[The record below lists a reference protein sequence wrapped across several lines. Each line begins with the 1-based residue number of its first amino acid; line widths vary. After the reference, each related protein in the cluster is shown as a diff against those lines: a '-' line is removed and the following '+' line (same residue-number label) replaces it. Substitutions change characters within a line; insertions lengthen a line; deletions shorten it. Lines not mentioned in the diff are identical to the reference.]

1 MSAVTILGLNRVSN
15 PKPNRGGSTVL
26 AYFDCEANGLSLQGC
41 ALVRTAKNGLT
52 VWPPKLEGPES
63 VRRAVSF
70 VDSSLRH
77 ALMMRARE
85 AYRALGGVD
94 AEWIGASIP
103 MPPRQGMAVGE
114 EFADR

>member
-1 MSAVTILGLNRVSN
+1 MNTVTILGLSRVSN
-15 PKPNRGGSTVL
+15 PKPNKGGSTVL

-52 VWPPKLEGPES
+52 AWPPKLEGPES
-63 VRRAVSF
+63 LRRSVSF

-77 ALMMRARE
+77 TLMMQARE

-94 AEWIGASIP
+94 AEWIGTSIP
-103 MPPRQGMAVGE
+103 LPPRPAAAIGDD
-114 EFADR
+114 FADR